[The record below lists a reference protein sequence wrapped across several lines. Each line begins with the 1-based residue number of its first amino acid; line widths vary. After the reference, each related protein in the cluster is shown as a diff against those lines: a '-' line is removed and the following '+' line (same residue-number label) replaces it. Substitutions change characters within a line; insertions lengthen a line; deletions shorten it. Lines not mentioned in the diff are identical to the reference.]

1 MDHIA
6 EVQKVKETEKGTYIQ
21 VLVPDSFLETRIE
34 RYKQGNKACLG
45 IKLNDGRTIRAEQ
58 RKSYWATLKDISDST
73 GHLIEYL
80 HDYFKMLYRCF
91 HEDVKISM
99 SNCTVTQA
107 RDIIN
112 IVMDFALENNVS
124 LSDKAIN
131 RAGDIDRYLYKCIVL
146 RLCVCCGKP
155 NSDFHHFSKS
165 RIGMGGNRKKVDHVG
180 REGFTLCREH
190 HSQIHQMGEKEFCE
204 KHKVYPIELDEY
216 AVKKLK
222 L

>member
-1 MDHIA
+1 MNHTA
-6 EVQKVKETEKGTYIQ
+6 EVQKVKETEKGTLLQIF
-21 VLVPDSFLETRIE
+21 VPGSFLETRIE
-34 RYKQGNKACLG
+34 RYKQSDKAYLG
-45 IKLNDGRTIRAEQ
+45 IKLDDGRTISAKQ

-73 GHLIEYL
+73 GHMIEYL

-91 HEDVKISM
+91 HEDISISM

-107 RDIIN
+107 RDIIT

-124 LSDKAIN
+124 LSDKGIN

-146 RLCVCCGKP
+146 RLCVCCGKAS
-155 NSDFHHFSKS
+155 SDFHHVTTV
-165 RIGMGGNRKKVDHVG
+165 GMGRNRKKIDHVG
-180 REGFTLCREH
+180 MQGFTLCRKH
-190 HSQIHQMGEKEFCE
+190 HRIFHDMGEIDFCE
-204 KHKVYPIELDEY
+204 KHKIYPIVLDEY